1 MQFAFIPYVWYY
13 NINKRDNKL
22 PLKEVNTMSKTAKRK
37 TYEIWY
43 NNELIDSTEDQ
54 TEALYLLNEYKLA
67 FHSNEVILQINFI
80 K

>member
-1 MQFAFIPYVWYY
+1 
-13 NINKRDNKL
+13 
-22 PLKEVNTMSKTAKRK
+22 MSKTAKRK

-67 FHSNEVILQINFI
+67 FHSNEVIFFKLTLLNS
-80 K
+80 